1 MALFHFNV
9 TLLRAVG
16 LQLLP
21 LSAAAKTPTPNF
33 DSSSQWRKRKC
44 PMRGRPFFGF
54 AVGESSR
61 QQCQNS
67 PVFFSPGPAL
77 DWSACLLFSLLFDR
91 AGGLILRILYFADR
105 FVGRTVAAIH
115 GFLPRF

>member
-1 MALFHFNV
+1 MAQKKMPD
-9 TLLRAVG
+9 AW
-16 LQLLP
+16 P
-21 LSAAAKTPTPNF
+21 AI
-33 DSSSQWRKRKC
+33 
-44 PMRGRPFFGF
+44 FGF

-105 FVGRTVAAIH
+105 FVGRTLAAIH